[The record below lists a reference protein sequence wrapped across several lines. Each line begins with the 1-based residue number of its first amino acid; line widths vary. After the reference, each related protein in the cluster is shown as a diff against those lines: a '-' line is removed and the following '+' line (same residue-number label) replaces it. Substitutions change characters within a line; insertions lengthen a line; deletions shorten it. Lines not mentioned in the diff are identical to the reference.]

1 MVWTWTKSAL
11 LRALLVVAS
20 AMAGIMTWK
29 GDGTSPD
36 AARGQQLLA
45 LAESQGVDPTPL
57 LEEAGLA

>member
-1 MVWTWTKSAL
+1 VREQLAVH
-11 LRALLVVAS
+11 RR
-20 AMAGIMTWK
+20 
-29 GDGTSPD
+29 SPD